1 MSKLI
6 TASLVGAVEW
16 AQECPPSWKERAKKS
31 LDDQLN
37 RVWVPPEPG
46 SSLELGIDFEN
57 KVYHYADAKLIVPAG
72 SEHFQWFVSECRGGV
87 FQKKT
92 RRIIELDGEEYCLY
106 GKIDAW
112 FPEVIK
118 DIKTTRNYKGQSHYT
133 KSFQHVLY
141 MHVEHIKRF
150 EYLVAEFIEGQKQV
164 VNHYKDCVEVEDTEA
179 LRAQIDDK
187 IRRTMD
193 FIRRNGLMEAYTDK
207 FSGGGKT

>member
-6 TASLVGAVEW
+6 TASLVSAVEW
-16 AQECPPSWKERAKKS
+16 AESCPPSWREKAHKD
-31 LDDQLN
+31 LGNQLN

-57 KVYHYADAKLIVPAG
+57 KVYRYADAKLIVATG

-87 FQKKT
+87 FQKKA
-92 RRIIELDGEEYCLY
+92 RKIIELDGEEYCLY

-112 FPEVIK
+112 FPDVIK
-118 DIKTTRNYKGQSHYT
+118 DIKTTRNYKGASHYT

-141 MHVEHIKRF
+141 MHVERINRF
-150 EYLVAEFIEGQKQV
+150 EYLVAEFVEGSKACV
-164 VNHYKDCVEVEDTEA
+164 AHYKVGVEVVDTEA